1 MEKLGFV
8 TMHENS
14 IRTDKFVR
22 YRIYQ
27 SERSEYDCKTGT
39 NINTEYKFI
48 LDGETEDGEF
58 YCIGAFDGYLY
69 AKEVR
74 VLDSL
79 SSFATRQK
87 EIVKCH
93 KWHFAQQA
101 RSCCFDSS
109 FGQGYRR
116 LPLKLKKHTETR
128 CTFIPFS
135 ALLGVELLHSP

>member
-58 YCIGAFDGYLY
+58 YCIGAFDGYIY

-74 VLDSL
+74 DKLMRYESYDSIKL
-79 SSFATRQK
+79 HEAWK
-87 EIVKCH
+87 I
-93 KWHFAQQA
+93 
-101 RSCCFDSS
+101 
-109 FGQGYRR
+109 
-116 LPLKLKKHTETR
+116 LPNDKRHCGSIKREEK
-128 CTFIPFS
+128 
-135 ALLGVELLHSP
+135 